1 MKKIAIFASGGGSN
15 FKAIYNNIVSGYIS
29 AKICLVVSNN
39 SNSGA
44 IKFAKQNNIPTFI
57 VNNFR
62 FPDIESHDDR
72 ILEKLYQYKI
82 HLICLAGY
90 MKMIPKKIIENYSNS
105 ILNIHPSLLPKYG
118 GRGFYGIK
126 VHEAVI
132 NSREKESGVTIHLVD
147 DRYDNG
153 PIILQKKIKVNDDD
167 TAISLSEKILKIE
180 HIVYSEV
187 LKAYFEG
194 RIKLD
199 KNQKNRGRL

>member
-1 MKKIAIFASGGGSN
+1 MKNIAIFASGGGSN

-29 AKICLVVSNN
+29 AKISLVISNN

-44 IKFAKQNNIPTFI
+44 IKFAEKNKIPTFV
-57 VNNFR
+57 VNKIR
-62 FPDIESHDDR
+62 FSDIESHDDR

-90 MKMIPKKIIENYSNS
+90 MKMVPRKIIEKYSNS
-105 ILNIHPSLLPKYG
+105 ILNIHPSLLPKFG

-132 NSREKESGVTIHLVD
+132 KSREKESGVTIHLVD
-147 DRYDNG
+147 DKYDNG
-153 PIILQKKIKVNDDD
+153 PIVLQEKIKLDDD
-167 TAISLSEKILKIE
+167 ETAISLSEKILKIE

-187 LKAYFEG
+187 LKAYSEG
-194 RIKLD
+194 KIKLD
-199 KNQKNRGRL
+199 KIK